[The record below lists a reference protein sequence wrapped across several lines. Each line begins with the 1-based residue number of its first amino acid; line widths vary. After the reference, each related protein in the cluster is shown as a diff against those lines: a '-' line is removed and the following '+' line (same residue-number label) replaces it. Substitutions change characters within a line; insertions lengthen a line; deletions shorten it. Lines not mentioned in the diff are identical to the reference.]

1 MLIAAATAPLGL
13 QGLKVVP
20 CSQSRTMMEVIRT
33 GMKHRRVGSH
43 QLNMESSRSHS
54 IMTVY
59 CDATPT
65 GALPARLVRALEARL
80 LLPICCLRR
89 LLSLPHARWHHA
101 RARVRARAPPRPV
114 FI

>member
-1 MLIAAATAPLGL
+1 MYPNATT

-65 GALPARLVRALEARL
+65 GEQVASPL
-80 LLPICCLRR
+80 
-89 LLSLPHARWHHA
+89 
-101 RARVRARAPPRPV
+101 
-114 FI
+114 

>member
-1 MLIAAATAPLGL
+1 
-13 QGLKVVP
+13 
-20 CSQSRTMMEVIRT
+20 MMEVIRT

-65 GALPARLVRALEARL
+65 GVCSAVSNKLYSFCVKEGFA
-80 LLPICCLRR
+80 
-89 LLSLPHARWHHA
+89 
-101 RARVRARAPPRPV
+101 
-114 FI
+114 